1 MRTAFK
7 RVPSEL
13 MTSELM
19 TVEQVAA
26 YLQLHK
32 LTVYKFIRS
41 GELQALRLGRSVRVR
56 RADVDEFLEAHKVAS
71 PRRGRAVRPEVGDHR
86 PARAAVRPQ
95 EAERRPVSA
104 ADAGEPADLRE
115 ERRRRRE
122 ALIASNPLEWVVR
135 GLH

>member
-1 MRTAFK
+1 MRTVSK
-7 RVPSEL
+7 RAP
-13 MTSELM
+13 SELM

-26 YLQLHK
+26 YLQLNK

-41 GELQALRLGRSVRVR
+41 GELQALRLGRSFRVR
-56 RADVDEFLEAHKVAS
+56 RADVDAFLEAHKVAP
-71 PRRGRAVRPEVGDHR
+71 PRRVRAVRPGVGDR

-95 EAERRPVSA
+95 EAERHPVSA
-104 ADAGEPADLRE
+104 AGAGEPADIRE

>member
-1 MRTAFK
+1 MRTVSK
-7 RVPSEL
+7 RAP
-13 MTSELM
+13 SELM

-26 YLQLHK
+26 YLQLNK

-41 GELQALRLGRSVRVR
+41 GELQALRLGHSFRVR
-56 RADVDEFLEAHKVAS
+56 RADVDAFLEAHKVAP
-71 PRRGRAVRPEVGDHR
+71 PRRVRAVRPGVGDR

-95 EAERRPVSA
+95 EAERHPVSA
-104 ADAGEPADLRE
+104 AGAGEPADIRE

>member
-1 MRTAFK
+1 MRAAFK
-7 RVPSEL
+7 RVP
-13 MTSELM
+13 SELM

-32 LTVYKFIRS
+32 LTIYKFIRS
-41 GELQALRLGRSVRVR
+41 GDLPALRLGRSFRVR

-71 PRRGRAVRPEVGDHR
+71 PRRARAVRPEVGDR

-95 EAERRPVSA
+95 EAQRHPVSA
-104 ADAGEPADLRE
+104 ADVAEPADLRE

-122 ALIASNPLEWVVR
+122 ALIASNPLEWVTR

>member
-7 RVPSEL
+7 RVP
-13 MTSELM
+13 SELM

-41 GELQALRLGRSVRVR
+41 GELQALRLGRSFRVR
-56 RADVDEFLEAHKVAS
+56 RADVNEFLEAHKVAA
-71 PRRGRAVRPEVGDHR
+71 PRRAQAARPEVGDR

-95 EAERRPVSA
+95 EAERHPVSA
-104 ADAGEPADLRE
+104 ADVAGPADLRE

-122 ALIASNPLEWVVR
+122 ALIASSPLEWVVR

>member
-1 MRTAFK
+1 VRTALK
-7 RVPSEL
+7 RVP
-13 MTSELM
+13 SELM

-26 YLQLHK
+26 YLRLHK

-41 GELQALRLGRSVRVR
+41 GELQALRLGRSFRVR
-56 RADVDEFLEAHKVAS
+56 RGDVDEFLEAHKVAS
-71 PRRGRAVRPEVGDHR
+71 RRRARAGDR
-86 PARAAVRPQ
+86 PARPAVRPQ
-95 EAERRPVSA
+95 EAERHPISA

>member
-1 MRTAFK
+1 VRTAFK
-7 RVPSEL
+7 RVP
-13 MTSELM
+13 SELM

-41 GELQALRLGRSVRVR
+41 GELQALRLGRSFRVR
-56 RADVDEFLEAHKVAS
+56 RADVNEFLETHKVAA
-71 PRRGRAVRPEVGDHR
+71 RRRARAVR
-86 PARAAVRPQ
+86 
-95 EAERRPVSA
+95 

-122 ALIASNPLEWVVR
+122 ALNASNPLEWVVR

>member
-7 RVPSEL
+7 RVP
-13 MTSELM
+13 SELM

-26 YLQLHK
+26 YLQLNK

-41 GELQALRLGRSVRVR
+41 GELQALRLGRSFRVR
-56 RADVDEFLEAHKVAS
+56 RADVDAFLEAHKVAP
-71 PRRGRAVRPEVGDHR
+71 PRRVRAVRPGVGDR

-95 EAERRPVSA
+95 EAERHPVSA
-104 ADAGEPADLRE
+104 AGAGEPADIRE

>member
-1 MRTAFK
+1 MRTALK
-7 RVPSEL
+7 RVP
-13 MTSELM
+13 SELM

-26 YLQLHK
+26 YLRLHK

-41 GELQALRLGRSVRVR
+41 GELQALRLGRSFRVR
-56 RADVDEFLEAHKVAS
+56 RADVNEFLETHKVAA
-71 PRRGRAVRPEVGDHR
+71 RRRARAVRPEVGDH

-95 EAERRPVSA
+95 EAERHPVSV

-122 ALIASNPLEWVVR
+122 ALNASNPLEWVVR